1 MAAIVLAFAGA
12 LPASTAQA
20 TVLDVRPASGLVRS
34 SPATFA
40 AATTWLYGDSLT
52 VQMRRNLWLRHGLAV
67 DAKWGRSSTPA
78 VNKLMVDL
86 HRAKAIKRMPRVV
99 VMAVGNNDFAT
110 PALLATAIARV
121 RNAAKVQNF
130 RLIWVNTYN
139 DNRNPVPTNRIIGGG
154 GPVVRVA
161 NWHGL
166 CLAHRQPLTRTS
178 PWLIDGL
185 HVNILGAQQSAN
197 LIQRSINAQLA
208 GWVAR

>member
-1 MAAIVLAFAGA
+1 
-12 LPASTAQA
+12 
-20 TVLDVRPASGLVRS
+20 
-34 SPATFA
+34 
-40 AATTWLYGDSLT
+40 
-52 VQMRRNLWLRHGLAV
+52 MRRNLWLRNGLAV

-121 RNAAKVQNF
+121 RNAASVQNF

-139 DNRNPVPTNRIIGGG
+139 DNRNPVPTNRIIAAG

-166 CLAHRQPLTRTS
+166 CASHRNLITRKS
-178 PWLIDGL
+178 PWLLDGL

-197 LIQRSINAQLA
+197 LIQRSINTQLA